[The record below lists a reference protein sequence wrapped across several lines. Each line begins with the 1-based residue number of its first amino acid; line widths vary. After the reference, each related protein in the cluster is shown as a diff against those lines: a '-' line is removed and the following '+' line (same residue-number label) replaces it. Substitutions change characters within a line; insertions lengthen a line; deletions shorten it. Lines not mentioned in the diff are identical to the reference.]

1 MRFFKGIS
9 ALDYSPKESAAHLI
23 EGSTLRVIRRIECI
37 PGRLLLSRAYF
48 RLTQQGN
55 FQSKKLYLQPVEK
68 DSHLLLPFHP
78 QLFSHRALP

>member
-9 ALDYSPKESAAHLI
+9 ALDYSSKESVAHLI
-23 EGSTLRVIRRIECI
+23 EGSTLRIIRRIECI
-37 PGRLLLSRAYF
+37 PGRLLLSRAHF

-68 DSHLLLPFHP
+68 DSHLLCVMLVNTAN
-78 QLFSHRALP
+78 L